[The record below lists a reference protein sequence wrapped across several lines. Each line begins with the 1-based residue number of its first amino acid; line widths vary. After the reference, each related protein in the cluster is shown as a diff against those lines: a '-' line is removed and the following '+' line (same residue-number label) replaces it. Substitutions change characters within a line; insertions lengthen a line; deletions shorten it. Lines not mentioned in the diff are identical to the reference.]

1 MSTGTPVVISRIQN
15 RRGLQ
20 ADFDNLY
27 PGGQPGSGPN
37 VLQPGEIALCT
48 DTGRVFM
55 GTTVS
60 SANGYFIEIGSGGG
74 GASSAPLV
82 VNLPPAS
89 VWTQMLSPIPAT
101 PFYSILYSV
110 VNIVT
115 TNPNAPGTLFS
126 KNGEMKITST
136 TTSATLS
143 DTSTEINSTVHD
155 ISFKAELVGGNIMI
169 YYKHDFA
176 TPVTF
181 STTSIIWSAI

>member
-1 MSTGTPVVISRIQN
+1 MATGTPVVISRIQN

-20 ADFDNLY
+20 QDFDNLY
-27 PGGQPGSGPN
+27 PGGQPGSGPS

-48 DTGRVFM
+48 DTGRVFI
-55 GTTVS
+55 GTTVNTLS
-60 SANGYFIEIGSGGG
+60 GYFIELGSGGG
-74 GASSAPLV
+74 GGSSPLV
-82 VNLPPAS
+82 VSLPPAS
-89 VWTQMLSPIPAT
+89 VWTQMLAPITCT
-101 PFYSILYSV
+101 PFHSILYSV

-115 TNPNAPGTLFS
+115 TDPNAPGTIFS
-126 KNGEMKITST
+126 KSGELVITST

-155 ISFKAELVGGNIMI
+155 ISFRADLVGGNIML
-169 YYKHDFA
+169 YYKHDFD